1 MFYIIIMKQGL
12 HNLSKSRFEIYPLV
26 QIDGQ
31 WTIPDEVL
39 IGIWGQIV
47 SEGKDKEL
55 FYDATIKT
63 PFEWMGFIKRS
74 GTYPVLVVEKKT
86 KTVVHIA
93 WLKDVFDI
101 GAWAHHCS
109 IGKYQRGAWE
119 AVRDHWK
126 KYFTTLKLLLGITP
140 ETNEKAVK
148 FLQKIC
154 KFTIVGK
161 IPLMCNMGYEGKRVS
176 AVISYFKL

>member
-1 MFYIIIMKQGL
+1 MVV
-12 HNLSKSRFEIYPLV
+12 KSNDKFEVYPLIQV
-26 QIDGQ
+26 EGK
-31 WTIPDEVL
+31 WTVPDEVL
-39 IGIWGQIV
+39 VGIWGQIV

-63 PFEWMGFIKRS
+63 PFEWMEFIKRP
-74 GTYPVLVVEKKT
+74 GTYPILVVDKKK

-109 IGKYQRGAWE
+109 VGKYQRGAWE
-119 AVRDHWK
+119 AARDYWK
-126 KYFTTLKLLLGITP
+126 KYFPNLKLLLGITP
-140 ETNEKAVK
+140 ETNEPAIK

-154 KFTIVGK
+154 KFTVVGK
-161 IPLMCNMGYEGKRVS
+161 IPLMCNMGYENKRVS
-176 AVISYFKL
+176 AIISYYEL